1 MRGAS
6 VAETDEHGRVKA
18 LGHTRHNATVRL
30 DEYSAE
36 WPARFQQEATR
47 IRHALGAK
55 AVLIEHVGSTSIP
68 GLAAKPIVDIVLAVP
83 DSTDEDSYIPQLVA
97 EGFVLRHREPD
108 WFQHR
113 MFKGPDDDVNLH
125 VFSSGCPEIERMLLF
140 RDWLRSNEAE
150 RRLYEETKRELAAR
164 QWEYVQN
171 YADAKTAVVQQIMA
185 RAEAAA
191 KPR

>member
-1 MRGAS
+1 
-6 VAETDEHGRVKA
+6 VAETDENGWVKA
-18 LGHTRHNATVRL
+18 LGHTLHNATVRL

-36 WPARFQQEATR
+36 WPARFQLEATR
-47 IRHALGAK
+47 IRRTLGAQ

-68 GLAAKPIVDIVLAVP
+68 GLAAKPIIDVVLAVP
-83 DSTDEDSYIPQLVA
+83 DSTDEASYIPQLVA

-113 MFKGPDDDVNLH
+113 MFKGPNDDVNLH

-164 QWEYVQN
+164 QWEYVQD

>member
-1 MRGAS
+1 M
-6 VAETDEHGRVKA
+6 AETDDQGRVKA
-18 LGHTRHNATVRL
+18 LGHPLHNATIRL
-30 DEYSAE
+30 DEYSTE
-36 WPARFQQEATR
+36 WPARFQQEAAK
-47 IRHALGAK
+47 IRRAIGTK

-68 GLAAKPIVDIVLAVP
+68 GLAAKPIIDIVLAVP
-83 DSTDEDSYIPQLVA
+83 DSTDEDAYVLQLVT

-113 MFKGPDDDVNLH
+113 MFKGANDEVNLH

-140 RDWLRSNEAE
+140 RDWLRSNAAE

-164 QWEYVQN
+164 NWEYVQN

-185 RAEAAA
+185 RAEAAS
-191 KPR
+191 KCR